1 MTRLSTRVS
10 SLKLVNPLVL
20 ASGILGND
28 GLLLARAA
36 KAGFGAVTTKSIT
49 VEPRKGYDT
58 PIIAFVDSGLLNA
71 VGLSN
76 PGYKAL
82 PDILKGAREGGAP
95 VIVSIA
101 ASTPDEFRMIAS
113 YAEEHGAD
121 AVELNL
127 SCPHVKGHGL
137 QIGQDPG
144 YTYEIVKTVSS
155 SVDIPVFIK
164 VGVTDNLME
173 TVSRSL
179 DAGADAI
186 VAINTLKAMAIDIYA
201 KKPILS
207 NKYGGL
213 SGPAIHPVATRV
225 VYEIYREYSPPII
238 GVGGVSKWV
247 DAVEFMLAGASAVG
261 IGTAVAFKGLSIA
274 REILE
279 GIEEY
284 LDSEGFSSIEDI
296 IGYVHRK

>member
-1 MTRLSTRVS
+1 MTRLSISVS
-10 SLKLVNPLVL
+10 TLDLVNPLVL

-49 VEPRKGYDT
+49 IEPRKGYDT

-82 PDILKGAREGGAP
+82 PEIIRGAREGGAP

-101 ASTPDEFRMIAS
+101 ASTEDEFHLIAS

-121 AVELNL
+121 AIELNL

-137 QIGQDPG
+137 QIGQDPE
-144 YTYEIVKTVSS
+144 YTHGIVKVVSG
-155 SVDIPVFIK
+155 SVKIPVFIK
-164 VGVTDNLME
+164 IGVTDKMME
-173 TVSRSL
+173 TVSKSL
-179 DAGADAI
+179 DAGAEAV
-186 VAINTLKAMAIDIYA
+186 VAINTLKAMAIDVYA
-201 KKPILS
+201 KKPVLS
-207 NKYGGL
+207 NVYGGL

-225 VYEIYREYSPPII
+225 IYEIYREYNPPII
-238 GVGGVSKWV
+238 GVGGVSTWM
-247 DAVEFMLAGASAVG
+247 DAVEFLLAGASAVG
-261 IGTAVAFKGLSIA
+261 IGTAVAFRGLSIA
-274 REILE
+274 REILD

-284 LDSEGFSSIEDI
+284 LVSEGFSSIREV
-296 IGYVHRK
+296 IGLAHRK